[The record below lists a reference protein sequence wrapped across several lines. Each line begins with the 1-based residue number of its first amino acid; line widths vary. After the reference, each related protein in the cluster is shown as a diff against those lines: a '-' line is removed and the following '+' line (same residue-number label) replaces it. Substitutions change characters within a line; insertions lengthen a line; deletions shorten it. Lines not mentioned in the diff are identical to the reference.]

1 MDITSFSSDGVS
13 EREGRFVLS
22 YWRPLSMEK
31 QGLRWQRGVYSY
43 MNVELSAVCVSV
55 CVRERESLW
64 QRPGLN
70 FINVLCTAFTLV
82 DPESVKKID
91 NLTVF
96 FTLLGSACVKAV
108 HRMLV
113 KLTPCI

>member
-22 YWRPLSMEK
+22 YWRPLSVEK

-55 CVRERESLW
+55 RERGRERERERESLE
-64 QRPGLN
+64 QRP
-70 FINVLCTAFTLV
+70 
-82 DPESVKKID
+82 DRKKPEIEDLETS
-91 NLTVF
+91 
-96 FTLLGSACVKAV
+96 S
-108 HRMLV
+108 
-113 KLTPCI
+113 